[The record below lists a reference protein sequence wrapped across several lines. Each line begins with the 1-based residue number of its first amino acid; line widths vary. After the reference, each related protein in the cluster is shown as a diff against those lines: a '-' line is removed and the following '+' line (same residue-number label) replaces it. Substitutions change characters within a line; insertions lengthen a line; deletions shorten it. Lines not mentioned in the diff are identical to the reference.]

1 MSNQISGAEI
11 LIRSLIDQG
20 VKNIF
25 GYPGGTIMP
34 VYDKLYDYTDRI
46 NHYLARHEQG
56 AIHAAEGFARVT
68 GKTGVVF
75 ATSGPGAM
83 NLLTGLNDALIDS
96 TPIVAI
102 TGQVATA
109 FLGKDAFQES
119 DIVSVTLP
127 VTKWTIQVRK
137 PEDIAPA
144 VAKAFYIANS
154 GRPGPVVVDLT
165 KDAQMAMAEYKVE
178 TCDYIRSYHPNP
190 EIKDAVILEAAEMIN
205 NAKRPLILAGH
216 GISIANAENLL
227 IQLAEKAQIP
237 VGCTML
243 GLSAIPTSHPL
254 YKGML
259 GMHGNIG
266 PNINTNNADVIIALG
281 MRFDDRV
288 TGDVTKYA
296 PDAKIIHMDIDA
308 SEFDKCIKSD
318 LHIHGCVNQALKKLI
333 PFVNE
338 SRHDEWLESF
348 KPHEE
353 IEKRKV
359 IEREVNASTADGKM
373 LMGEVISKVSNA
385 FGEDAI
391 LVTDVGQN
399 QMFAV
404 KYFGFKHPRSIV
416 TSGGLGTMGFG
427 LPASIGAK
435 IGEENRNVVLF
446 VGDGGFQMTLEE
458 LGMIMEYNLGVKIV
472 LLNNNF
478 LGNVRQWQHLF
489 FNGRFSATPM
499 INPDFRMIAD
509 AYGIPAEDIAH
520 RNQLDDAIKR
530 MVEHTGA
537 YLLNVNIEPTDMVF
551 PMTPPGAGVS
561 DILLAENEYYKPENN

>member
-1 MSNQISGAEI
+1 MNNKISGAEI

-20 VKNIF
+20 VENIF

-34 VYDKLYDYTDRI
+34 VYDKLYDYTDQVT
-46 NHYLARHEQG
+46 HYLARHEQG

-102 TGQVATA
+102 TGQVATSL
-109 FLGKDAFQES
+109 LGKDAFQES

-144 VAKAFYIANS
+144 IAKAFYIANS

-165 KDAQMAMAEYKVE
+165 KDAQTAMAEYKIE
-178 TCDYIRSYHPNP
+178 KCSYIRSYLPYP
-190 EIKDAVILEAAEMIN
+190 EINDAVILEAAELIN

-216 GISIANAENLL
+216 GIAIAKAEKDL
-227 IQLAEKAQIP
+227 ISLAEKADIP

-243 GLSAIPTSHPL
+243 GLSSIPTAHPL
-254 YKGML
+254 NKGML

-266 PNINTNNADVIIALG
+266 ANINTNNADVIIALG

-288 TGDVTKYA
+288 TGDVNKYA
-296 PDAKIIHMDIDA
+296 PKAKIIHVDIDA

-318 LHIHGCVNQALKKLI
+318 LHVHGCVKQALEKLI
-333 PFVNE
+333 PFINE
-338 SRHDEWLESF
+338 NKHEEWLESF
-348 KPHEE
+348 LPHENVEKSKVLDRE
-353 IEKRKV
+353 I
-359 IEREVNASTADGKM
+359 NAATPDGKM
-373 LMGEVISKVSNA
+373 LMGEVVNKVSKA
-385 FGEDAI
+385 FGNDAI

-399 QMFAV
+399 QMFGV
-404 KYFGFKHPRSIV
+404 KYFGFKSPRSIV

-435 IGEENRNVVLF
+435 IGQPDRNVVLF
-446 VGDGGFQMTLEE
+446 VGDGGFQMTIEE
-458 LGMIMEYNLGVKIV
+458 LGMIMEYNLDVKIV

-509 AYGIPAEDIAH
+509 AYGIPAEDVVS
-520 RNQLDDAIKR
+520 RDQLDDAITR
-530 MVEHTGA
+530 MIEHTGA
-537 YLLNVNIEPTDMVF
+537 YILNINIEPTDMVF
-551 PMTPPGAGVS
+551 PMTPPGAPV
-561 DILLAENEYYKPENN
+561 DEILLAENEYYKPQNI